1 MTTTHSRIPVIAA
14 GLVAGFCIVLIHL
27 WILMVHQH
35 DEWALRSHE
44 NRWAFRSV
52 PSQRGAIHDRHGR
65 LLARDEPT
73 MQLSI
78 YYQRFRMRHP
88 VGAAV
93 HGATLFASLQPD
105 GEGTRYGYLDGALG
119 PNAAVEHL
127 LSMPAEM
134 LRRGR
139 LPKTVAADLAFA
151 ATTVLS
157 VCSGQSRK
165 RVYGE
170 MRRASDERGR
180 VAIGDVLT
188 VPRAAL
194 LAAFAANLASLHR
207 FTAELRQARDD
218 RNRATGALPDEE
230 PTLLEVLD
238 ELRRASLE
246 QRQVN
251 GTGSLVETVRKV
263 FDDHVP
269 FDLAASLR
277 IGAEQHPG
285 LEITPSIARVP
296 TVEPG
301 TSLRA
306 LLGTVADLDRSQ
318 PDREWLDRHLERE
331 MPDDWLDELV
341 PAGVVPT
348 DEERG
353 LLQLEARARYER
365 ALLLEERRGTS
376 GIEAGF
382 NDALMGRLGLRLVE
396 RDSKRREQLLWSHL
410 RVESGDDVVI
420 TIDADVQRVA
430 EQAVATAQAKAV
442 AQFADDTDR
451 VKVEAALAVI
461 DARSGDVLAY
471 AGAPIRT
478 TSPRDVPGVVWA
490 GIGYLGSV
498 VKPFV
503 LLEQLQAAAAGR
515 PHLPLDRLE
524 ACSGHWT
531 YGKTLIKCGESHW
544 DAGRDPVEA
553 LAKSCNLFFYQC
565 AAGLGEDG
573 LARAFRRVGL
583 LEPSAD
589 GDPFAACW
597 QPTVRGI
604 PVARPRVD
612 VPRKGHPGTL
622 LPRRGIGYGVEA
634 SPLLVARAYAAI
646 ATGTLPTLGLLR
658 GEARESIPLRDL
670 DNELVIVRE
679 GMERCV
685 EAGTARKLDGLQ
697 RLRARGKTGTA
708 EVGPEE
714 QNNAWFAGYLPFV
727 GPDGV
732 QLCFCAVVYWVPD
745 KTHGGD
751 AAGQIVVDFLR
762 DLEADP
768 TLRTRYFSP
777 EGR

>member
-1 MTTTHSRIPVIAA
+1 MKSTHSRISVVA
-14 GLVAGFCIVLIHL
+14 GCLVAGFCIVLIHL

-35 DEWALRSHE
+35 DEWSLRSHE

-105 GEGTRYGYLDGALG
+105 GEGTRYGYLEGALG
-119 PNAAVEHL
+119 PLAAAQFL
-127 LSMPAEM
+127 LAMPAET

-157 VCSGQSRK
+157 ACSGQSRK

-180 VAIGDVLT
+180 VAIGDVLG
-188 VPRAAL
+188 VPRATL
-194 LAAFAANLASLHR
+194 LAEFVKNLGSLHR
-207 FTAELRQARDD
+207 FAAELRQARAD
-218 RNRATGALPDEE
+218 RDVASGSLPDES

-238 ELRRASLE
+238 DLRRSSLAQQQAE
-246 QRQVN
+246 
-251 GTGSLVETVRKV
+251 GGSLVETVRKV

-285 LEITPSIARVP
+285 LEITPSIARMP

-306 LLGTVADLDRSQ
+306 LLGVVADLDRSQ
-318 PDREWLDRHLERE
+318 PDKKWIERHIDRE

-341 PAGVVPT
+341 PVGVVPT
-348 DEERG
+348 DEEREV
-353 LLQLEARARYER
+353 LQDEAKERYER
-365 ALLLEERRGTS
+365 AMLLEERRGTS
-376 GIEAGF
+376 GMEAAF
-382 NDALMGRLGLRLVE
+382 NDTLMGRLGLRLVE

-410 RVESGDDVVI
+410 RVESGEDVVV
-420 TIDADVQRVA
+420 TIDADAQRIA
-430 EQAVATAQAKAV
+430 EQAVAAAQSRAA
-442 AQFADDTDR
+442 AQFASDVDR

-461 DARSGDVLAY
+461 DAKTGDVLAY

-478 TSPRDVPGVVWA
+478 PSPRDVPGVVWA

-503 LLEQLQAAAAGR
+503 LLEQLQAAVAGR

-524 ACSGHWT
+524 PCSGHWT
-531 YGKTLIKCGESHW
+531 YAKTLIKCGESHW

-553 LAKSCNLFFYQC
+553 IAKSCNLFFYQC

-583 LEPSAD
+583 LEPASER
-589 GDPFAACW
+589 DPFAACW

-604 PVARPRVD
+604 PVAKPRVD
-612 VPRKGHPGTL
+612 ARTL

-634 SPLLVARAYAAI
+634 SPLLVARAYAAL
-646 ATGTLPTLGLLR
+646 ATGRLPTLGLLR
-658 GEARESIPLRDL
+658 GEARESVSLGDV
-670 DNELVIVRE
+670 DAELAVVRE
-679 GMERCV
+679 GLERCV
-685 EAGTARKLDGLQ
+685 LTGTARKLDGLQ
-697 RLRARGKTGTA
+697 RLHARGKTGTA
-708 EVGPEE
+708 EVGPQE
-714 QNNAWFAGYLPFV
+714 QNNAWFAGYLPWE

-745 KTHGGD
+745 GSHGGD

-762 DLEADP
+762 DLEADR
-768 TLRTRYFSP
+768 TLRARYFAA